1 MSSNESIIKD
11 DRVTTYR
18 QFGNKYGKF
27 NLDRV
32 FFLLVFANIY
42 VGVQMV
48 DIKFQTVNLYT
59 LYMIYTSVQTVCIYM
74 YGS

>member
-48 DIKFQTVNLYT
+48 DIKFQTVIIC
-59 LYMIYTSVQTVCIYM
+59 IYDLHVQTVCIYM

>member
-18 QFGNKYGKF
+18 QFGNKFGKL

-32 FFLLVFANIY
+32 FVFLFYDFFANIY
-42 VGVQMV
+42 VGVQIV
-48 DIKFQTVNLYT
+48 DIKFQTVNLY
-59 LYMIYTSVQTVCIYM
+59 IWSSHHSDCFVYTCM
-74 YGS
+74 

>member
-48 DIKFQTVNLYT
+48 DIKFQTVNV
-59 LYMIYTSVQTVCIYM
+59 YMIYTSRLFVYTCMVHDIFT
-74 YGS
+74 

>member
-1 MSSNESIIKD
+1 MTIVRGARQETGAQKSIGSLSSNESIIKD

-32 FFLLVFANIY
+32 FLLVFANIY

-48 DIKFQTVNLYT
+48 DIKFQTVNLY
-59 LYMIYTSVQTVCIYM
+59 I
-74 YGS
+74 

>member
-1 MSSNESIIKD
+1 MSSNESHIKD

-48 DIKFQTVNLYT
+48 DIKFQTVNLY
-59 LYMIYTSVQTVCIYM
+59 I
-74 YGS
+74 

>member
-48 DIKFQTVNLYT
+48 DIKFQTVNLY
-59 LYMIYTSVQTVCIYM
+59 IYDLHVQTVCIYM